1 VYWLPLAAWV
11 DGLPEMLSV
20 AAEET
25 VIAKAGSDAD
35 AVPLLTLIT
44 MPVEVPALAAAGVP
58 LRLPVPLLNV
68 AHEGLPL
75 IEKVSVPPLGL
86 DAVG

>member
-1 VYWLPLAAWV
+1 MYWLPVTAWAAGEPEMVSLAA
-11 DGLPEMLSV
+11 D
-20 AAEET
+20 AT

-35 AVPLLTLIT
+35 PDPSLTLIT
-44 MPVEVPALAAAGVP
+44 MPEVVPTLASAGVP
-58 LRLPVPLLNV
+58 LRLPVALLNV